1 MQSRKTGAAFAARR
15 NQFFPAAAEE
25 EEADC
30 REKKEGLIGKSTL
43 YALASAVLVSSPL
56 DIFALQLSYTA
67 HGKYFH

>member
-15 NQFFPAAAEE
+15 NQFFPAAPEQ

-43 YALASAVLVSSPL
+43 YALASAACQFTFRR
-56 DIFALQLSYTA
+56 ICTA
-67 HGKYFH
+67 VEL